1 MDNPSFKD
9 DEGLPIQ
16 NAKNSERSFNL
27 GIFTWREIIQGLFA
41 KHPKSFH
48 TGTLLTL
55 GAVFHAYFF
64 FCLYRYN
71 KHKIVFGLRKLK
83 KGCSKANFF
92 YDAPH
97 LQGHVTCRF
106 RKIPL
111 TFTLSYNLAAIIGV

>member
-27 GIFTWREIIQGLFA
+27 GIFTWREIIQGLLA
-41 KHPKSFH
+41 KHPKSVH

-71 KHKIVFGLRKLK
+71 KHKIVFRMRKLK
-83 KGCSKANFF
+83 KAVLK
-92 YDAPH
+92 
-97 LQGHVTCRF
+97 Q
-106 RKIPL
+106 
-111 TFTLSYNLAAIIGV
+111 IIFMVLHIYRDM

>member
-16 NAKNSERSFNL
+16 NAINSERSFNW

-41 KHPKSFH
+41 KHPKSVH

-71 KHKIVFGLRKLK
+71 KHKIAFGLRKLK
-83 KGCSKANFF
+83 KRLF
-92 YDAPH
+92 
-97 LQGHVTCRF
+97 
-106 RKIPL
+106 
-111 TFTLSYNLAAIIGV
+111 